1 MPARYPVRRRR
12 RDLPTR
18 MERLG
23 MAKVLEGARV
33 LEIGSAAGVLPAD
46 LAAFDTLQGDAAI
59 LSRTHG

>member
-1 MPARYPVRRRR
+1 
-12 RDLPTR
+12 
-18 MERLG
+18 